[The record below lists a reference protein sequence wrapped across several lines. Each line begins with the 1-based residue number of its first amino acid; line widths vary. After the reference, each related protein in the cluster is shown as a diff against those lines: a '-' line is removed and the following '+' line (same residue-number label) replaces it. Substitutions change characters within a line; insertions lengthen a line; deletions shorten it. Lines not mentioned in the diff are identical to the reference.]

1 MRQRRV
7 GVKKFSTFQCFT
19 QPAIFA
25 YFEFPILSNPEQT
38 TITPLYWGTFL
49 DKNHHKC
56 NINTRNTHMNTIF
69 ANYLNLYVIK
79 LKYRYLKVL
88 HKTLQ
93 NFQNELSINHHDLTL
108 FGTKLRKKPSRGNGK
123 YRCLEKGA
131 LEIFRN
137 YIQDPVKPL
146 RWSSLLKQLTAEN
159 F

>member
-93 NFQNELSINHHDLTL
+93 NLQNELSINHHDLTL
-108 FGTKLRKKPSRGNGK
+108 FGTNYERSHQEEMENTGVWKKVLWKS
-123 YRCLEKGA
+123 
-131 LEIFRN
+131 LEITFRTLPN
-137 YIQDPVKPL
+137 L
-146 RWSSLLKQLTAEN
+146 
-159 F
+159 